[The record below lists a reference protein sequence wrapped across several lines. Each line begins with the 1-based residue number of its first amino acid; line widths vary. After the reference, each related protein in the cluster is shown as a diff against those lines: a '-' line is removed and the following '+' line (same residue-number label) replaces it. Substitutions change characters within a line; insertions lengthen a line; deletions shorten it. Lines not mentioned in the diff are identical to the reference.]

1 MLVKPSCGEVV
12 TPHSEAGFT
21 RTNGQNGFTNP
32 DPDFVTINH
41 WVDDST
47 TLVKASLGESV
58 TLLDAAILLEAILV
72 ESVTLQDASTTQK
85 PTSDRA
91 AL

>member
-1 MLVKPSCGEVV
+1 MTL
-12 TPHSEAGFT
+12 HNEAVLLEPTVRTGLQT
-21 RTNGQNGFTNP
+21 RILIWLQ
-32 DPDFVTINH
+32 
-41 WVDDST
+41 ST
-47 TLVKASLGESV
+47 TESMTQSTLVKASLGEFV
-58 TLLDAAILLEAILV
+58 TLPDAAILLETILV